1 MSSTC
6 GVLVVAVG
14 PERYHRMARALLL
27 SIRRCHPDWPLAAV
41 TDRPRSLR
49 GAADEIVRV
58 SLPDTGAYGLK
69 LSADL
74 HTPFDRTL
82 LLDVDSLLVRPVP
95 QLWSFFSDVPVGV
108 LGFDIDAGTWFG
120 RDVGEICQEL
130 GTPTIPRFNGGLV
143 CFDRSDE
150 AHQVFDAAR
159 GYFARYEELGF
170 TPFRGARADEPVL
183 AMALASRGIRACHD
197 RRLEM
202 YRTTRSAQGP
212 VHVDVLRHECSFRLD
227 GQVVRP
233 GIVHFPSTRD
243 DGVYRREAQAL
254 VLDQR
259 GVPSTVTRAMREWQV
274 RRHRP

>member
-1 MSSTC
+1 MSRGS

-27 SIRRCHPDWPLAAV
+27 SIRRSHPDWPLAAA
-41 TDRPRSLR
+41 TDRPGSLR
-49 GAADEIVRV
+49 GAADEIVPVR
-58 SLPDTGAYGLK
+58 LPDTGAYGLK

-95 QLWSFFSDVPVGV
+95 QIWDFFAHVPVGV
-108 LGFDIDAGTWFG
+108 LGFDVDAGTWFG
-120 RDVGEICQEL
+120 RDVALICREL

-150 AHQVFDAAR
+150 AHQVFDLAR
-159 GYFARYEELGF
+159 GFFARYEELGF
-170 TPFRGARADEPVL
+170 QPFRGARADEPVL
-183 AMALASRGIRACHD
+183 AMALASHGIRACHD

-202 YRTTRSAQGP
+202 YRTTRSAQGG
-212 VHVDVLRHECSFRLD
+212 VHLDILRHECSFHLD
-227 GQVVRP
+227 GHAVHP

-243 DGVYRREAQAL
+243 DAVYRREAQAL
-254 VLDQR
+254 VLDER
-259 GVPSTVTRAMREWQV
+259 GVPSTITRALRGWQV
-274 RRHRP
+274 RRRRP